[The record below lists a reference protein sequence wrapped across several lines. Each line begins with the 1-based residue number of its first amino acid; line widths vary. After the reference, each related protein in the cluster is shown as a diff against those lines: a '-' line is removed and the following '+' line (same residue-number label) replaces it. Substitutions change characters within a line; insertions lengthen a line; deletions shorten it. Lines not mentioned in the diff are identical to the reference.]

1 MRPLSI
7 FSKFYVNGK
16 FKKRTKRREA
26 KGENEMEGKCMHGDL
41 SEGCGGLVDEG
52 NTMMAV
58 PYVVDLTNF
67 ATILV
72 IY

>member
-1 MRPLSI
+1 
-7 FSKFYVNGK
+7 
-16 FKKRTKRREA
+16 
-26 KGENEMEGKCMHGDL
+26 MHGDL